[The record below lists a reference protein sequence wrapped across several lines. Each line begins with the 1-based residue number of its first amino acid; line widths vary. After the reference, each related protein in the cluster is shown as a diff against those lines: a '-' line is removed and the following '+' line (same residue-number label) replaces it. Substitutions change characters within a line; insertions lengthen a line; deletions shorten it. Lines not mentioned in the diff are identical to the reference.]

1 MSFNLISHQPE
12 IDKVYLY
19 PRDPYE
25 ANYQLLVNKPEN
37 KNLKHF
43 SDSKAY
49 IEYSKWHGWHLKEH
63 NPNKKRKRLIAFY
76 DVTAHMLS
84 NKKLNLVVN
93 EYLSEVENWA
103 FLLLL
108 WHNFILLYR
117 KMLD

>member
-1 MSFNLISHQPE
+1 MILKLILNTQNGMDD
-12 IDKVYLY
+12 IW
-19 PRDPYE
+19 
-25 ANYQLLVNKPEN
+25 EN
-37 KNLKHF
+37 
-43 SDSKAY
+43 
-49 IEYSKWHGWHLKEH
+49 IKEH

-84 NKKLNLVVN
+84 NKNLNLVVN

>member
-1 MSFNLISHQPE
+1 MILKLILNTQNGMDD
-12 IDKVYLY
+12 IW
-19 PRDPYE
+19 
-25 ANYQLLVNKPEN
+25 EN
-37 KNLKHF
+37 
-43 SDSKAY
+43 
-49 IEYSKWHGWHLKEH
+49 IKEH

>member
-1 MSFNLISHQPE
+1 MLFNLISHQPE

-25 ANYQLLVNKPEN
+25 ANYQLLVKKPEN

-49 IEYSKWHGWHLKEH
+49 IEYSNGMDDICENIKEH
-63 NPNKKRKRLIAFY
+63 NPNKKRKRLIVFY
-76 DVTAHMLS
+76 DVTAHMFC

-93 EYLSEVENWA
+93 EYLSEVEN
-103 FLLLL
+103 
-108 WHNFILLYR
+108 
-117 KMLD
+117 